1 MNALPESKS
10 PTQRL
15 ADFWAE
21 LEKRPLIPAQS
32 SLSTLHIGEDELPYV
47 EAGDGSA
54 VQLLHVDLPQGLWIL
69 KMRMPPAYK
78 VLTHYHTGFVY
89 AVTLQGS
96 WHYVESPAAV
106 NKAGSYLY
114 EPAGSLHTL
123 TTPVDAKGDTIV
135 WFAVHGANVNV
146 DAEGRIVS
154 IIDAR
159 TALDIYRGSCRALGL
174 DYGKLIVVGE

>member
-1 MNALPESKS
+1 MHAVPELKA

-21 LEKRPLIPAQS
+21 LAERPLIPAQG
-32 SLSTLHIGEDELPYV
+32 SLSTLHVGEDDLPYV

-54 VQLLHVDLPQGLWIL
+54 VQLLHVDLLQGLWIL
-69 KMRMPPAYK
+69 KIRMPPAYK

-96 WHYVESPAAV
+96 WYYVESPAAV
-106 NKAGSYLY
+106 NKAGSYLF

-123 TTPVDAKGDTIV
+123 TTPVNAEGDTIV
-135 WFAVHGANVNV
+135 WFAVYGANVNV
-146 DAEGRIVS
+146 DAEGKIVS

-159 TALDIYRGSCRALGL
+159 VALDIYRGSCKALGV
-174 DYGKLIVVGE
+174 DCSKLIVIGG